1 MILRDYDK
9 FSMKSDRPVIN
20 AEEAIIAIFLFYSLA
35 ASYPSYPPC
44 RLISF
49 LLKIYIVARNTN
61 AYFPENNRSQYELQ
75 DILSSAERNCQFSG
89 SISKIQRRI
98 QNPVKQLRWSV
109 FRK

>member
-1 MILRDYDK
+1 
-9 FSMKSDRPVIN
+9 MKSDRPVIN

-49 LLKIYIVARNTN
+49 LLKTWIFLIYIVARNTN
-61 AYFPENNRSQYELQ
+61 AYFPENDRSQYELQ
-75 DILSSAERNCQFSG
+75 EILSSADRNCQFSG
-89 SISKIQRRI
+89 SILKIKRRI